1 MSSEGLRAYIQNS
14 SNLDINEN
22 FIFSNTTIYVK
33 DPMPEEINLQK
44 ILRNVEKMIPNYLA
58 QGIDSIYVGQ
68 FQDLID
74 REVNSL
80 YRDGMI
86 FITNGQNDEED
97 VLDDLVHEIAHSV
110 EERFGQDLYG
120 DGELEVEFFKKR
132 QYLNSILSSC
142 GYDIDSNLYKNLDYN
157 LQFDNFLYKDVGY
170 SALRHLTSGLFIS
183 PYAITSLREYFANGF
198 ENYYLNMNLS
208 ETDFY
213 KIGPVLFK
221 KIDSLNIS
229 EDET

>member
-80 YRDGMI
+80 YRGGTI

-97 VLDDLVHEIAHSV
+97 VLDDLVHEIGS
-110 EERFGQDLYG
+110 
-120 DGELEVEFFKKR
+120 
-132 QYLNSILSSC
+132 
-142 GYDIDSNLYKNLDYN
+142 
-157 LQFDNFLYKDVGY
+157 
-170 SALRHLTSGLFIS
+170 
-183 PYAITSLREYFANGF
+183 
-198 ENYYLNMNLS
+198 
-208 ETDFY
+208 
-213 KIGPVLFK
+213 
-221 KIDSLNIS
+221 
-229 EDET
+229 